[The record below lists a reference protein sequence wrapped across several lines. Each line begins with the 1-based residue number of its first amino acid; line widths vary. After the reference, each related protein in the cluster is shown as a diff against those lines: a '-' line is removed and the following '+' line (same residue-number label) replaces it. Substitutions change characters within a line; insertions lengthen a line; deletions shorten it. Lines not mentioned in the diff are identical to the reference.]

1 LVQFSVMGKRIL
13 FSALLIPAVAC
24 AVFIGYLHAAL
35 LFVFLLVLSVYA
47 AREVYYLSARVFCL
61 PRGRVAL
68 IWFALPPALLLCAFY
83 SNVFFSLPLRVII
96 FCAMGIAAGICICI
110 FFDNR
115 RKKIIR
121 ILILLSNLLYTG
133 GFPGLLLLLRQQTNG
148 GAAVAFLLLLVWC
161 NDAGAYFTGSFFGRT
176 RRIIKSSPN
185 KSAEGYAGAFFITL
199 LVAFL
204 FRLLIGEK
212 SGIGY
217 SAVAVLAFAMSVTAP
232 AGDILE
238 SMLKRRAG
246 VKDSSAFLPGL
257 GGVLDI
263 FDSVLL
269 SVPVYYVLFNLFTA

>member
-1 LVQFSVMGKRIL
+1 MGKRIL

-24 AVFIGYLHAAL
+24 AVLIGYLHAVL
-35 LFVFLLVLSVYA
+35 LFVFLLILSVYA
-47 AREVYYLSARVFCL
+47 AREVYHLSVRIFSL
-61 PRGRVAL
+61 PRGWVML
-68 IWFALPPALLLCAFY
+68 VWFVLPPALLMCVFY

-110 FFDNR
+110 FFDYR

-121 ILILLSNLLYTG
+121 ILILLLNLLYTG
-133 GFPGLLLLLRQQTNG
+133 SFPGLLLLLRQQTNG
-148 GAAVAFLLLLVWC
+148 RTAVAFLLLLVWC

-176 RRIIKSSPN
+176 RGIIKSSPN
-185 KSAEGYAGAFFITL
+185 KSVEGYAGAFFITL

-204 FRLLIGEK
+204 FRLVLGEK

-217 SAVAVLAFAMSVTAP
+217 SAVAVLALAMSVTAP

-238 SMLKRRAG
+238 SLLKRRAG

-269 SVPVYYVLFNLFTA
+269 SVPVYYALFNLFTA